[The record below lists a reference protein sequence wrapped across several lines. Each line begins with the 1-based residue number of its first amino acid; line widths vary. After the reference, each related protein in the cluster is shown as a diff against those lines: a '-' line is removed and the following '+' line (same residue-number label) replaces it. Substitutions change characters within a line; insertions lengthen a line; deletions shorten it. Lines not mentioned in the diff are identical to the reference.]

1 MLPAESSAWAVAQAK
16 RTDASSPQRIA
27 RSTAVFANERLQFS
41 TTAMTKWRLD
51 KALPRCQGTFSR
63 TAAMERYVPYNLWLD
78 RVPDAKNI
86 AESIESYEELN
97 PHFIAR
103 FDDFFGVRARVLDLE
118 QCGPDAASAT

>member
-1 MLPAESSAWAVAQAK
+1 
-16 RTDASSPQRIA
+16 
-27 RSTAVFANERLQFS
+27 
-41 TTAMTKWRLD
+41 
-51 KALPRCQGTFSR
+51 
-63 TAAMERYVPYNLWLD
+63 MERYVPYNLWLD